1 MRGTALVSH
10 LSLWP
15 LFVLTVTKVMLAKSV
30 NQTVM
35 CLHANSPT
43 TGHNLSIYHQ
53 HVSDHIA
60 NVHEIPSQST
70 QQQQFPI
77 TNPSTTLFCQLNQ
90 PVPPALAW
98 TFCSM
103 PIWVSDSVKGQEKY
117 KRQEQKFES
126 FGGNLSLLQNQNMQF
141 STFRNHIRIHE
152 AGIMW
157 EWHFEAHLIW
167 NWADLAK
174 MVKVVSFNDSTRKGS
189 QSPTPITYGRIYANF
204 VGKHSEHEAKWQW
217 SAGLLFAFSPQ
228 EAKSVAETGPNCQ
241 LSFWKPQTQN
251 FVYDAA

>member
-90 PVPPALAW
+90 PVPPR
-98 TFCSM
+98 TSM
-103 PIWVSDSVKGQEKY
+103 DI
-117 KRQEQKFES
+117 
-126 FGGNLSLLQNQNMQF
+126 LQ
-141 STFRNHIRIHE
+141 H
-152 AGIMW
+152 
-157 EWHFEAHLIW
+157 AHLSIW
-167 NWADLAK
+167 QCQGAR
-174 MVKVVSFNDSTRKGS
+174 KV
-189 QSPTPITYGRIYANF
+189 
-204 VGKHSEHEAKWQW
+204 
-217 SAGLLFAFSPQ
+217 Q
-228 EAKSVAETGPNCQ
+228 EARTKVWELWWQFVIAAKSKHAVFYFPKPYTDSWGWNNVRMALWGTSDLK
-241 LSFWKPQTQN
+241 LSWFSQN
-251 FVYDAA
+251 GQSGFI

>member
-10 LSLWP
+10 LSPWP
-15 LFVLTVTKVMLAKSV
+15 LFILTVTKVMLAKSV
-30 NQTVM
+30 NQTGM

-70 QQQQFPI
+70 QQLWVPHHKPFNYIVLP
-77 TNPSTTLFCQLNQ
+77 TKPTF
-90 PVPPALAW
+90 PPALAW

-126 FGGNLSLLQNQNMQF
+126 FGGNLSLLQNLNMQF
-141 STFRNHIRIHE
+141 STFQNHIWIHE

-167 NWADLAK
+167 NWVDLAK
-174 MVKVVSFNDSTRKGS
+174 MVKVVLFNDSTRRGP
-189 QSPTPITYGRIYANF
+189 QPPTPITYGRLYANF
-204 VGKHSEHEAKWQW
+204 VGKHSEHEARWQG
-217 SAGLLFAFSPQ
+217 SAVLLFTFSPQ

-241 LSFWKPQTQN
+241 LYFWKPQTQN
-251 FVYDAA
+251 LVYDAA